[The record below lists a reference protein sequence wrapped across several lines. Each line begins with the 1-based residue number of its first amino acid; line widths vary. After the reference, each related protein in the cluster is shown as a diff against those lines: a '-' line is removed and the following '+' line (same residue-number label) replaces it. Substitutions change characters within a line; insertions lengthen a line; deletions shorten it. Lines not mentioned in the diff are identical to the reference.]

1 MATMIHGVAYSKA
14 WFFIT
19 TVHCLEYYHQLYI
32 NMCTDFV
39 AAHMQG
45 VRCYAAAAEAVCL
58 VKNNTL
64 ESGAI
69 GFYCD
74 KVLLLEERVS
84 SKRYG
89 SAYSIKKL
97 LFVDSDLAVALVA
110 QAPIRVYGL
119 AGRYA
124 HSLFAAASKKKEL
137 DTVDSELKIVKD
149 MLASNQAFNDFCHD
163 ASLQRSEKSVG
174 VKAIMKKGGF
184 SPLTTDFMGAYQP

>member
-1 MATMIHGVAYSKA
+1 
-14 WFFIT
+14 
-19 TVHCLEYYHQLYI
+19 
-32 NMCTDFV
+32 
-39 AAHMQG
+39 
-45 VRCYAAAAEAVCL
+45 L
-58 VKNNTL
+58 V
-64 ESGAI
+64 SGSI
-69 GFYCD
+69 DEYCD
-74 KVLLLEERVS
+74 KVLLLEESVS
-84 SKRYG
+84 SRRNG
-89 SAYSIKKL
+89 SAYSIQKKL
-97 LFVDSDLAVALVA
+97 LFVDSDLAMALVA

-184 SPLTTDFMGAYQP
+184 SPLTTDFMGAYQS